1 MLKKLKLPDKDIK
14 QIVNGE
20 DWYWK
25 HNHYDRTYLH
35 FERKKKGSDDKLKTK
50 CTNNNISYTDLQQPS
65 RVDDE
70 DNLLPTVGDSVRIIF
85 QPFRVSVPGRK

>member
-1 MLKKLKLPDKDIK
+1 MTWTGIGSIITTTVHIFNKSKQKTVDENCK
-14 QIVNGE
+14 QIAE
-20 DWYWK
+20 QI
-25 HNHYDRTYLH
+25 
-35 FERKKKGSDDKLKTK
+35 FF
-50 CTNNNISYTDLQQPS
+50 TDLQQPN

>member
-1 MLKKLKLPDKDIK
+1 MARTGIGSIITTTVHIFILK
-14 QIVNGE
+14 G
-20 DWYWK
+20 
-25 HNHYDRTYLH
+25 
-35 FERKKKGSDDKLKTK
+35 KKGSDDKLKTK

-85 QPFRVSVPGRK
+85 QPFRVSGPGRK